1 MVISSDFSNLDQ
13 FELFVQSETFSEALE
28 RFEELAQPCR
38 KVKTIDLLIE
48 LKKHIKNW
56 KGINLINQLVKKSEN
71 AVYFP
76 TRRAAHA
83 IKKGSWGCFRVIDTF
98 RRIDIIRE
106 VIFFAFRTFFFWF

>member
-28 RFEELAQPCR
+28 RFEELAQNCR
-38 KVKTIDLLIE
+38 KVNTVDLLLE
-48 LKKHIKNW
+48 LKNHIKNW
-56 KGINLINQLVKKSEN
+56 KAINLINQLIKKSEN

-83 IKKGSWGCFRVIDTF
+83 IKKGL
-98 RRIDIIRE
+98 
-106 VIFFAFRTFFFWF
+106 WFSSRKRYFSENPYYS